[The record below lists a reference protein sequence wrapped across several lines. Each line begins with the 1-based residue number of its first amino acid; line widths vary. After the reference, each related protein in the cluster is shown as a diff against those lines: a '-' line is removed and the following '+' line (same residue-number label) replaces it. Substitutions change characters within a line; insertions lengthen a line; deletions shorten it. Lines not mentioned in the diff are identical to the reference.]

1 MMTVWHNDLSRA
13 GAAVHWYGKKGVSN
27 KRKIGHITLV
37 GDSAEETTERL
48 AMINEDAAQSLRK

>member
-1 MMTVWHNDLSRA
+1 MVALWLNELSRA
-13 GAAVHWYGKKGVSN
+13 GAAVHWYGKKGVST

-37 GDSAEETTERL
+37 GNSAEETTERL